1 MEIQKKEI
9 IIKPK
14 RKKMDDSKN
23 GDYFLFCRNKKC
35 NQPIYKN
42 RSHFDTRYCDEC
54 CQKGNMTDKV
64 DTLIWFYDD
73 RGQVKNLK
81 LGKFLNSINKRINLC
96 NSAQEFFATKK
107 LALNNKTRIYWKNKE
122 KNLPQEDGECP

>member
-1 MEIQKKEI
+1 MVSLGDRVEDIKKLLKKMVKQRAESIDIYKKNNRTEFDWTDKKDHPIDYKELDKENKAFWIEQK
-9 IIKPK
+9 KPK

-54 CQKGNMTDKV
+54 C
-64 DTLIWFYDD
+64 
-73 RGQVKNLK
+73 
-81 LGKFLNSINKRINLC
+81 
-96 NSAQEFFATKK
+96 
-107 LALNNKTRIYWKNKE
+107 
-122 KNLPQEDGECP
+122 

>member
-14 RKKMDDSKN
+14 KKKMDDSKN

-54 CQKGNMTDKV
+54 CQKGNM
-64 DTLIWFYDD
+64 
-73 RGQVKNLK
+73 
-81 LGKFLNSINKRINLC
+81 
-96 NSAQEFFATKK
+96 E
-107 LALNNKTRIYWKNKE
+107 NNKWEKLVSKHLVGRKIVKVKWLSAKE
-122 KNLPQEDGECP
+122 INIEIFIIIVRSWG